1 MAVPKKR
8 TSKTRKN
15 LRRANW
21 KAKAS
26 LEAFRALT
34 KAKMVLR
41 LIAIKNNTAVDA
53 NQDQERSS

>member
-21 KAKAS
+21 KSKAS
-26 LEAFRALT
+26 LEAFKALT

-53 NQDQERSS
+53 NPDQEKSS